1 MSSQRVRT
9 VPHILTDCATHMD
22 NIDIVYAL
30 LTTLAVAMMTILV
43 NRNRSRTPKV
53 SSKDPWGKVTTGRR
67 ASDYFYIED

>member
-1 MSSQRVRT
+1 
-9 VPHILTDCATHMD
+9 MD